1 MSLKL
6 FALIAAIV
14 GIVGIA
20 VGYYLR
26 LIISLGKK
34 GTVEIEIKEMLLKAK
49 EEAKKIT
56 LDSESKS
63 IEVMQEMRLE
73 MKEREEKLKKAE
85 DRVIKKEDQIEARED
100 ELNQE

>member
-6 FALIAAIV
+6 FALIAPLVWVIGLV
-14 GIVGIA
+14 

-26 LIISLGKK
+26 LVISLGKK

-56 LDSESKS
+56 LD
-63 IEVMQEMRLE
+63 
-73 MKEREEKLKKAE
+73 AE
-85 DRVIKKEDQIEARED
+85 NKDNKYAPKGGFVKTGSYIAVRPNFK
-100 ELNQE
+100 